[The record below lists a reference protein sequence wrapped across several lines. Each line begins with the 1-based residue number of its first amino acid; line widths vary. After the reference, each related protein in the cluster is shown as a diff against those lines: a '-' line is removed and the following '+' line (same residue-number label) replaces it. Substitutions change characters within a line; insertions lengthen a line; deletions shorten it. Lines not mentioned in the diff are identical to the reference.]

1 MLLALTP
8 NGVIVQCGK
17 KNYSLCRICAAAR
30 NTQIR
35 FAIGSPAGEP
45 IGVAGTEGLVAVIT
59 MVCIS
64 RLWITAT
71 GCYYFVQETIGQ
83 ILGLI
88 GIEIFVAF
96 DAGII
101 GDLADKDPEV
111 C

>member
-1 MLLALTP
+1 
-8 NGVIVQCGK
+8 
-17 KNYSLCRICAAAR
+17 
-30 NTQIR
+30 
-35 FAIGSPAGEP
+35 
-45 IGVAGTEGLVAVIT
+45 

-101 GDLADKDPEV
+101 GDLADKDSEV